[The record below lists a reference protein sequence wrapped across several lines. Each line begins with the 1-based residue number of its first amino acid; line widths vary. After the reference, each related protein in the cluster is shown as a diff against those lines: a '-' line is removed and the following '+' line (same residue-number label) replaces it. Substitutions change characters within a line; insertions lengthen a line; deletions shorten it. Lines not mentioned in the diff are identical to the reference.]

1 MVLPLAVGIK
11 LQLFSTWPSAKVA
24 HFEVSMRAWNRA
36 ESIMF
41 WPAGTLR
48 QSIVDRPGALSTLSP
63 EWEQKQGRPP
73 TILTICLLGHSA
85 QDCAVLVG
93 RDSDDRWEI
102 QEGRK
107 GIWDVGQEL
116 IRTDDLGWLTQ
127 WVSFPFSLH
136 APSLTQVLWLNHLFV
151 QNSNNSFIVRINKM
165 STSRLFPD

>member
-24 HFEVSMRAWNRA
+24 HFEVSMRAWKRA

-41 WPAGTLR
+41 RPAGTLR
-48 QSIVDRPGALSTLSP
+48 QSIVDGPGALSTLSP

-73 TILTICLLGHSA
+73 TTLTICLLGHSA

-93 RDSDDRWEI
+93 RDSDDRWET

-107 GIWDVGQEL
+107 RHLRCGA
-116 IRTDDLGWLTQ
+116 RTD
-127 WVSFPFSLH
+127 S
-136 APSLTQVLWLNHLFV
+136 A
-151 QNSNNSFIVRINKM
+151 R
-165 STSRLFPD
+165 

>member
-36 ESIMF
+36 ESIRF
-41 WPAGTLR
+41 RPAGTLG
-48 QSIVDRPGALSTLSP
+48 QSIVDRPGALSTLNP
-63 EWEQKQGRPP
+63 EWEPP

-93 RDSDDRWEI
+93 RDSDDRWET

-107 GIWDVGQEL
+107 
-116 IRTDDLGWLTQ
+116 R
-127 WVSFPFSLH
+127 
-136 APSLTQVLWLNHLFV
+136 HLRCGARAD
-151 QNSNNSFIVRINKM
+151 S
-165 STSRLFPD
+165 D